1 MYRVYQKYTEDLWR
15 GQYDKVPEQS
25 SSSQGPT
32 GKKGSGTL
40 EYMPPH
46 VHSKGN
52 RPAGQ
57 GGKTGKRGRA
67 AMEPVVEERNE
78 PTIPELNESLT
89 QEGTP
94 EEEQPQVYEDMY
106 EEGMYDGL
114 VDPGTPDSTEARTE
128 GPLGPLTW

>member
-1 MYRVYQKYTEDLWR
+1 
-15 GQYDKVPEQS
+15 
-25 SSSQGPT
+25 
-32 GKKGSGTL
+32 
-40 EYMPPH
+40 MPPH

-57 GGKTGKRGRA
+57 GKTGKRGRA
-67 AMEPVVEERNE
+67 AVEGRIE

-106 EEGMYDGL
+106 EESMYDGL